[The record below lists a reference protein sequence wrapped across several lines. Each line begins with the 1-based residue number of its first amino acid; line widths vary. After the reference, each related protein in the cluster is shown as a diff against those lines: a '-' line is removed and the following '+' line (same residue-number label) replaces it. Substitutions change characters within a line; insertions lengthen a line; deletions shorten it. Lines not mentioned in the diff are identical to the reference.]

1 MGGIFNKPKKADTA
15 KNIERPG
22 FALEKDF
29 PTFEKLGRQATSAR
43 LAEIERVMPGA
54 TSQRQQAGDIISS
67 FMRGELP
74 KDVQEQ
80 TMRSIAEFGGAG
92 FNPATAGRAGGFQM
106 AQGMVPRQF
115 GLQSQQLQQQG
126 LNTSMSW
133 QQLADLFTYDPL
145 EVSQFTG
152 PSAQYGQARAGAAAR
167 DEAAYQQAVASQQ
180 KNIMGAVTG
189 LATIA
194 AAPLV
199 APALFGGLSSGA
211 AALGLGT
218 AGTAATATA
227 PGIMGSGIAGS
238 LFNIG
243 AGRVGTGLVAGS
255 AVPSTAQAIKSI
267 FGTP

>member
-22 FALEKDF
+22 FALEQDF

-43 LAEIERVMPGA
+43 LAEIERVMPGS

-167 DEAAYQQAVASQQ
+167 DEAAYQQAVANQQ

-189 LATIA
+189 VAAL
-194 AAPLV
+194 AAPFA
-199 APALFGGLSSGA
+199 APALLGGLAGGA
-211 AALGLGT
+211 ASLGLGT
-218 AGTAATATA
+218 TAGT
-227 PGIMGSGIAGS
+227 SSLLAG
-238 LFNIG
+238 G
-243 AGRVGTGLVAGS
+243 AGTGLAGS
-255 AVPSTAQAIKSI
+255 FQNMALGSFGMGGGAPGLAALNSI
-267 FGTP
+267 YGR

>member
-1 MGGIFNKPKKADTA
+1 MGGIFKKPKKADTA

-22 FALEKDF
+22 FALEQDF

-133 QQLADLFTYDPL
+133 QQLADSFTYDPL

-167 DEAAYQQAVASQQ
+167 DEAVYQQAVANQQ

-189 LATIA
+189 VAAL
-194 AAPLV
+194 AAPFA
-199 APALFGGLSSGA
+199 APALLGGLAGGA
-211 AALGLGT
+211 ASLGLGT
-218 AGTAATATA
+218 TAGT
-227 PGIMGSGIAGS
+227 SSLLAG
-238 LFNIG
+238 G
-243 AGRVGTGLVAGS
+243 AGTGLAGS
-255 AVPSTAQAIKSI
+255 FQNMALGSFGMGGGAPGLASLSSI
-267 FGTP
+267 YGR